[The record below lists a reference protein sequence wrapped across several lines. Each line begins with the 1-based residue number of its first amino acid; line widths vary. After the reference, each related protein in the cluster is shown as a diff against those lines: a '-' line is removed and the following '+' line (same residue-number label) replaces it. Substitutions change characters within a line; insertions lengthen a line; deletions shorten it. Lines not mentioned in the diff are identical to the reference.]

1 MYAFQTHLRRYRQGA
16 VVCALALAAALNL
29 AATAQERGAVDVE
42 IKAQY
47 KRPGAVPF
55 PQDNPYSREKELLG
69 RKLFF
74 DTRLS
79 RSNRAC
85 ASCHQPSA
93 RWSDGLRQADGAQK
107 QPFPRR
113 TPTLLNAAWL
123 SALMWDGRASSL
135 EQQALMPIEAKH
147 EMDMPLAELL
157 KRLNALPDYQAPFT
171 AAFGNV
177 EKIEK
182 SHIEKALATFER
194 TLVSPVNK
202 LDAWVDGDDRA
213 LTPQAQRGFA
223 LFNGKARCS
232 ACHSGWRLTDD
243 SFHDIGLRSPDPGR
257 GGVVPV
263 SVTLMQYAFKTP
275 TLRELAVD
283 GPYMH
288 DGSMDS
294 LQEVV
299 KHYETGGQERPSRSP
314 EIKPFSLTDDER
326 ADLIAFLLSLRQ
338 QPDPGGKSRE
348 KERQHDG

>member
-1 MYAFQTHLRRYRQGA
+1 ML
-16 VVCALALAAALNL
+16 
-29 AATAQERGAVDVE
+29 AQERGVVGAE

-47 KRPGAVPF
+47 QRPRATPF
-55 PQDNPYSREKELLG
+55 PESNPYSREKELLG

-85 ASCHQPSA
+85 ASCHQPSL
-93 RWSDGLRQADGAQK
+93 RWSDGLRQADGAEK

-123 SALMWDGRASSL
+123 SALMWDGRAATL

-157 KRLNALPDYQAPFT
+157 QRLNALPDYQAPFA
-171 AAFGNV
+171 AAFGKV
-177 EKIEK
+177 GYIEK
-182 SHIEKALATFER
+182 QHIAKALATFER
-194 TLVSPVNK
+194 TLVSPKNR
-202 LDAWVDGDDRA
+202 LDAWIDGDDRA

-232 ACHSGWRLTDD
+232 ACHAGWRLTDD
-243 SFHDIGLRSPDPGR
+243 SFHDIGLSSRDPGR
-257 GGVVPV
+257 AGVVPV
-263 SVTLMQYAFKTP
+263 SVALMQYAFKTP
-275 TLRELAVD
+275 TLRELAVN

-288 DGSMDS
+288 DGSMNN
-294 LQEVV
+294 LEAVIE
-299 KHYETGGQERPSRSP
+299 HYETGGQERPSRSP

-326 ADLIAFLLSLRQ
+326 ADLIAFLVSLGQ
-338 QPDPGGKSRE
+338 QSDSDGKPSD